1 MTTEIPELAQPLVV
15 AEGMAWAGLRGLAR
29 KIDLVIGT
37 LAEAAGGGLG
47 LQKYAFS
54 LPASSRATSSTVR

>member
-37 LAEAAGGGLG
+37 LAEAAGAGLVV
-47 LQKYAFS
+47 AEICIS
-54 LPASSRATSSTVR
+54 LPASSRATSSAVR